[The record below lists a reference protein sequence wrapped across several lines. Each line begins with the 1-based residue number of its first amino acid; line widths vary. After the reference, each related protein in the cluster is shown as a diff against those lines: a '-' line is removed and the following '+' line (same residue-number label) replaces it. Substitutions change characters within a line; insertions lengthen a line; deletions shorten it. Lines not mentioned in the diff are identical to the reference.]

1 MTKLLTDQEAL
12 EALCRALTKA
22 SWVGLDTEFVRERT
36 YYAELC
42 LVQLALPDALVLVD
56 PLQVDLRPLAQA
68 FRAPGLKIVHAGRQ
82 DLELLLQETEDLPAP
97 LFDTQIAAALV
108 GHHDQI
114 GYANLVAQLL
124 SIELN
129 KDATRTNWAL
139 RPLSERQLAYAQ
151 DDVRYLD
158 VLHDK
163 LASELVRL
171 GRMDWLSEDCQA
183 LTDPSLYRFH
193 SDQLVHRYRQG
204 ASLSPAGQAIFQ
216 DLLVWR
222 EAAAKETNL
231 PRNWVFPDSVL
242 AELAAHP
249 PKNRAELAAR
259 RGLNHQSI
267 ERWGDALMTTV
278 GGAEDSPRRAWAL
291 PRLDSEEERLY
302 TAFVAHVD
310 ACAKAL
316 AIEAGVICSRRALK
330 EMVQGGPA
338 GNLARGWRAEVLG
351 PHGAHLLAEVLG
363 LHAQSA

>member
-1 MTKLLTDQEAL
+1 MTELLTDQAAL
-12 EALCRALTKA
+12 EALCGTLTTA

-56 PLQVDLRPLAQA
+56 PLRVDIRPLAQA
-68 FRAPGLKIVHAGRQ
+68 FRGPGLKILHAGRQ
-82 DLELLLQETEDLPAP
+82 DLELLLQETEGLPSP

-108 GHHDQI
+108 GHPDQI

-151 DDVRYLD
+151 DDVRYLNA
-158 VLHDK
+158 LHDK

-171 GRMDWLSEDCQA
+171 GRMDWLREDCKA
-183 LTDPSLYRFH
+183 LADPHLYRFQA
-193 SDQLVHRYRQG
+193 DQLVHRYRQG

-222 EAAAKETNL
+222 EAAAKDANL
-231 PRNWVFPDSVL
+231 PRNWVVPDAVL
-242 AELAAHP
+242 ADLAAHP
-249 PKNRAELAAR
+249 PLNRTELAGR
-259 RGLNHQSI
+259 RGLNHQTI
-267 ERWGDALMTTV
+267 ERWGDVLMATIDSAK
-278 GGAEDSPRRAWAL
+278 GSPRQAWAQS
-291 PRLDSEEERLY
+291 RLGPEEERLY
-302 TAFVAHVD
+302 TALVAHVE

-316 AIEAGVICSRRALK
+316 AIEAGVLCSRRTLK
-330 EMVQGGPA
+330 EVVQGGPA
-338 GNLARGWRAEVLG
+338 GALARGWRAEVLG
-351 PHGAHLLAEVLG
+351 SQGKHLLAEVSG